1 MSRKTTKNPFIL
13 KLKSFFVCFSNYA
26 LVFSLLKAQQTK
38 NVQNRSF
45 KLLCLTNR
53 IKKNKRL
60 IWVVE
65 KKSYIKIGL
74 LVRTYFYSMF
84 TFKKIKIF
92 IQGYTIGTNG
102 RTWKIEIST
111 ITEDTSITRF
121 PITRD

>member
-1 MSRKTTKNPFIL
+1 MSD
-13 KLKSFFVCFSNYA
+13 KSY
-26 LVFSLLKAQQTK
+26 
-38 NVQNRSF
+38 
-45 KLLCLTNR
+45 
-53 IKKNKRL
+53 KKNKRL

-65 KKSYIKIGL
+65 KKKLHKNRPPGTNLFLFNVY
-74 LVRTYFYSMF
+74 
-84 TFKKIKIF
+84 FKKKIRIF